1 MRNGKHGIPK
11 DKEGKACWDEGQRM
25 DDDVSLEPEALTPL
39 SVVTQH
45 SYRAPSNKLGLPQV
59 LLRFPAASQFSLTPL
74 TTADQC
80 HA

>member
-1 MRNGKHGIPK
+1 MRGGKHGIPK

-59 LLRFPAASQFSLTPL
+59 VLVRFPQFSLTPL
-74 TTADQC
+74 TTADRR